1 MKRGFFYTFKIN
13 LYISI
18 KHKND
23 IQSANQQYF
32 YTNTNKKNETFN
44 PKISLMKV
52 EIMILLGSGRQ
63 AVNAYDFCDPKL
75 KATVSC
81 LGNYF
86 IVMLS

>member
-1 MKRGFFYTFKIN
+1 
-13 LYISI
+13 
-18 KHKND
+18 
-23 IQSANQQYF
+23 
-32 YTNTNKKNETFN
+32 
-44 PKISLMKV
+44 MKV